1 MSRNYSL
8 SAQKRDRAGKGVA
21 RALRRISSIP
31 AVIYGDNKEPEMV
44 SLPQKELT
52 LTYQKGV
59 MQTGLCEL
67 SVDGKNHL
75 VLARDVQLHPVTDA
89 VIHVDFLRVTPKT
102 TITVAIPVH
111 FIDQDSCPG
120 IKLDKGVLTVI
131 HHSISLICPA
141 TKIPESLEISLK
153 DKKIGDSIRLSMAT
167 LPNGVKVPK
176 GMEDETLATIA
187 APTVYADAA
196 PAADAAAA
204 AAPAAAAKGG
214 KAAAPAAKDAKAAA
228 PAAAAKKK

>member
-21 RALRRISSIP
+21 RALRRVSSIP
-31 AVIYGDNKEPEMV
+31 AVIYGDNKEPELV

-59 MQTGLCEL
+59 MQTRLCDL

-111 FIDQDSCPG
+111 FIDQDSSPG

-141 TKIPESLEISLK
+141 TKIPEMIEVSLK

-167 LPNGVKVPK
+167 LPEGVKAPK
-176 GMEDETLATIA
+176 GMEDEALATIA

-196 PAADAAAA
+196 PAA
-204 AAPAAAAKGG
+204 AAPAAPARGAG
-214 KAAAPAAKDAKAAA
+214 APSEAHDGR
-228 PAAAAKKK
+228 PAVACVV

>member
-1 MSRNYSL
+1 MSRNYPL

-21 RALRRISSIP
+21 RALRRVSSIP
-31 AVIYGDNKEPEMV
+31 AVIYGDNKEPELV

-167 LPNGVKVPK
+167 LPSGVKAPK
-176 GMEDETLATIA
+176 GMEDEALATIA

-196 PAADAAAA
+196 PPATAA
-204 AAPAAAAKGG
+204 AAPAAPAAKGG
-214 KAAAPAAKDAKAAA
+214 KAAPAAAKDAKAAA
-228 PAAAAKKK
+228 PAAPAKKK